1 MKRYFVLLA
10 LLCGVCAAADE
21 KLVSIFDGKTLNGWK
36 VCQGYASYRVEDGT
50 IVGKTAK
57 GSPNSFLCTT
67 REYGDFILEFDA
79 MTDPALN
86 SGVQIRSHHARS
98 GQVFQ
103 VLQEGTLLQGQIFH
117 AQLKDGKL
125 IEKKMDTGRVYGPQI
140 ETANDDSGTSGG
152 IWDEARRRMWL
163 NSTPDEAAKK
173 AYKRNEWNHYR
184 VVAVGDSMK
193 VWLNGVLCADVH
205 DPMDQTGFLGLQ
217 VHAYT
222 GEKPLEARWRNI
234 RIQDLGRH
242 VWMPLSD
249 GKTFEGWSK
258 RGGGTWTIEDGAF
271 HAKSIPGNKNVGYL
285 VSDRSFKDFTVRVR
299 VRIPQGNSGFF
310 VRADKETLAAY
321 EVELDA
327 NKRTGG
333 FWETGPGG
341 RGWVIGPEDNSAVV
355 ANGWSVMTASLHG
368 HRIVFHVNGVKTVDL
383 PNDAQG
389 RLEGHIALQVHGKF
403 DTDVWFKDVAILV
416 PEK

>member
-1 MKRYFVLLA
+1 MKRYFVLLT
-10 LLCGVCAAADE
+10 LICGVCAAADE
-21 KLVSIFDGKTLNGWK
+21 KLVPIFDGKTLDGWK
-36 VCQGYASYRVEDGT
+36 VCQGHASYRVEDGA

-67 REYGDFILEFDA
+67 REYGDFILEFET
-79 MTDPALN
+79 MTDAELN
-86 SGVQIRSHHARS
+86 SGVQIRSHHARE
-98 GQVFQ
+98 GQIFH
-103 VLQEGTLLQGQIFH
+103 VLQEG
-117 AQLKDGKL
+117 KL
-125 IEKKMDTGRVYGPQI
+125 TDKKLDNGRVYGPQV
-140 ETANDDSGTSGG
+140 EVANDNSGTSGG
-152 IWDEARRRMWL
+152 IWDEARRRIWL
-163 NSTPDEAAKK
+163 NNTLDEAAKK
-173 AYKRNEWNHYR
+173 AYKSKGWNHYR
-184 VVAVGDSMK
+184 VVAIGDSMK
-193 VWLNGVLCADVH
+193 VWVNGVLCADVA
-205 DPMDQTGFLGLQ
+205 DPMDQTGFIGLQ
-217 VHAYT
+217 IHAYT
-222 GEKPLEARWRNI
+222 GEQPREARWRNI

-242 VWMPLSD
+242 VWMPLCD

-285 VSDRSFKDFTVRVR
+285 VSDRSFKDFTARVR

-333 FWETGPGG
+333 FWETGSGG
-341 RGWVIGPEDNSAVV
+341 RGWTIGPEDNAAVL
-355 ANGWSVMTASLHG
+355 ANDWSEMTVSLHG

-389 RLEGHIALQVHGKF
+389 RLEGHMALQVHGKF

>member
-1 MKRYFVLLA
+1 MKRYFVLFA

-21 KLVSIFDGKTLNGWK
+21 KLVPIFDGKTLNGWK
-36 VCQGYASYRVEDGT
+36 VCQGYAPYRVEKGAIAGT
-50 IVGKTAK
+50 TAK

-67 REYGDFILEFDA
+67 REYGDFILEFDT
-79 MTDPALN
+79 MTDPELN
-86 SGVQIRSHHARS
+86 SGVQIRSHHARPD
-98 GQVFQ
+98 QVFQ
-103 VLQEGTLLQGQIFH
+103 VLL
-117 AQLKDGKL
+117 DGKL
-125 IEKKMDTGRVYGPQI
+125 TEKKLDPGRVYGPQV
-140 ETANDDSGTSGG
+140 EVANDNSGTSGG
-152 IWDEARRRMWL
+152 IWDEARRRIWL
-163 NSTPDEAAKK
+163 NASLTEAAKK
-173 AYKRNEWNHYR
+173 AYKSSGWNHYR
-184 VVAVGDSMK
+184 VVAIGDSMK
-193 VWLNGVLCADVH
+193 VWVNGVLCADVV
-205 DPMDQTGFLGLQ
+205 DSMDQTGFIGLQ

-222 GEKPLEARWRNI
+222 GEQPREARWRNI
-234 RIQDLGRH
+234 RIKDLGRH
-242 VWMPLSD
+242 VWMPLCD
-249 GKTFEGWSK
+249 GKTFNGWSK
-258 RGGGTWTIEDGAF
+258 RGGGTWTMEDGAF

-285 VSDRSFKDFTVRVR
+285 VSDRSFKDFTARVS

-341 RGWVIGPEDNSAVV
+341 RAWVIGPEDNSAVT
-355 ANGWSVMTASLHG
+355 ANGWSEMTASLHG

-389 RLEGHIALQVHGKF
+389 RLDGHMALQVHGKM